1 MRTRPTDPVRT
12 PESLRSSLR
21 SLRAGHARL
30 AAPLSLLLAASA
42 SGAPL
47 NPADFQSLG
56 TLNVA
61 NGGAVTIDTDT
72 LALTSGA
79 LTVTGVTRTQ
89 TATQDTPGAP
99 EVAVFTF
106 DTISIGKP
114 VALTVR
120 GARALALLSKD
131 SLAIAGSLSFNG
143 TAGLVNMN
151 GVGRLSSG
159 DGGKAGSG
167 RNMPGLAGT
176 GAGAG
181 GGGEAAINTVAGF
194 GGGGGSAGPGGAMD
208 PSPPN
213 GIAGVALAAPTLF
226 LQGGGGGGG
235 GGNRTVTA
243 TASEF
248 PGGGGGGGGGAV
260 ELGAIGEITITD
272 PIFADGGAGGAAN
285 GGDGGGG
292 GGGSLLVHSNKNI
305 SILGTG
311 ALYARAGS
319 SPSLVNAGSGG
330 RIAVLGLSEYRAG
343 AMLPVV
349 DANGPAGTLH
359 PGSVVFGVWSFVVP
373 AMQSVQLGSPYVP
386 MGFTTGR
393 AEIQILRDV
402 VVQTG
407 GTLTLSAS
415 QAIPNASN
423 LRLERDS
430 TFRLGE
436 FVNTL
441 ASLNGDGNVDLGT
454 GALIIDGGA
463 ASTFQ
468 GATTGNGQLI
478 KSGSGILT
486 LSGTLAHSGATTLT
500 AGTLEMNGRVTASPI
515 LIRGGTLQ
523 GSGTVGKVTVSGG
536 RLTATPAGV
545 LSVADLKILSGGTLA
560 APADGSP
567 AVRVTGS
574 ATLGGSLVV
583 AATGSGPFTV
593 IDNRG
598 TSPVSGQFGSVR
610 APAGSSAVVNY
621 AGGDGND
628 VTVELL
634 PAGSTATGCAST
646 TPRGPSAP
654 LVPILLGLG
663 ALLLRRARRASTTP

>member
-12 PESLRSSLR
+12 PESLRSGRR
-21 SLRAGHARL
+21 SRRAGRARL
-30 AAPLSLLLAASA
+30 AVPLSLLLAASA
-42 SGAPL
+42 SAAPL
-47 NPADFQSLG
+47 NPADFPSLG
-56 TLNVA
+56 TLSVA
-61 NGGAVTIDTDT
+61 NGGALTIDTDT

-79 LTVTGVTRTQ
+79 LSVTGVTRSQ
-89 TATQDTPGAP
+89 AGTQDAAGAP

-114 VALTVR
+114 VTLMVR

-131 SLAIAGSLSFNG
+131 SLAIAGSLSFSGGAGLIGTNG
-143 TAGLVNMN
+143 T
-151 GVGRLSSG
+151 GRLSSG
-159 DGGKAGSG
+159 DGGKAGIG
-167 RNMPGLAGT
+167 RNMPGLAGV

-181 GGGEAAINTVAGF
+181 GGGEATINLVPGF
-194 GGGGGSAGPGGAMD
+194 GGGGGSAGPGGAVD

-213 GIAGVALAAPTLF
+213 GTAGAALAAPTLF

-235 GGNRTVTA
+235 GGNRSLTSTG
-243 TASEF
+243 SEF
-248 PGGGGGGGGGAV
+248 PGGGGGAGGGAV

-272 PIFADGGAGGAAN
+272 PVLADGGAGGAGN

-319 SPSLVNAGSGG
+319 SSSLTNGGSGG
-330 RIAVLGLSEYRAG
+330 RIAVLGLSEYRVG

-349 DANGPAGTLH
+349 DANGPAGTAR
-359 PGSVVFGVWSFVVP
+359 PGTVVFGAWSFVVP
-373 AMQSVQLGSPYVP
+373 AMQSAMLGATYVP

-415 QAIPNASN
+415 QAIPSAGN
-423 LRLERDS
+423 LRLERDG

-436 FVNTL
+436 FVNTV
-441 ASLNGDGNVDLGT
+441 ASLNGEGTVDLGS
-454 GALIIDGGA
+454 GALIIDGA
-463 ASTFQ
+463 ATSTFQ
-468 GATTGNGQLI
+468 GATTGNGQII
-478 KSGSGILT
+478 KSGSGTLT
-486 LSGTLAHSGATTLT
+486 ISGTLAHSGATTLT
-500 AGTLEMNGRVTASPI
+500 AGTLEVSGRVTASPI

-523 GSGTVGKVTVSGG
+523 GSGTVAKVTVSGG
-536 RLTATPAGV
+536 RLVATAAGV
-545 LSVADLKILSGGTLA
+545 LTVAELVILSGGTLA
-560 APADGSP
+560 APGDGSP
-567 AVRVTGS
+567 AVRVTGT

-583 AATGSGPFTV
+583 SAMGSGPITV

-598 TSPVSGQFGSVR
+598 TGPVNGQFGSVR
-610 APAGSSAVVNY
+610 APSGSSAIVNY

-628 VTVELL
+628 VTVELV

-654 LVPILLGLG
+654 LVPILIGLG
-663 ALLLRRARRASTTP
+663 ALLLRRARRASATY